1 MTPHAPFLAKLPTGV
16 LCFLKMGRRKLDL
29 SKLTD
34 EEAEH
39 VWEVVQRD
47 FDLRKK
53 EEERLEKLKGK
64 IEKESTKRELL
75 SSQSHLNETHCIHCL
90 QPFKFLV
97 NSKRKCLDCHLH
109 TCKNCSRYNKKEE
122 GWVCDP
128 CHLSRIV
135 KTGSVEWYYEH
146 VKSRFK
152 RFGSAKVMRLLY
164 GRMTHG
170 QKMNPALLGLHDRVY
185 SLPDIN
191 SDCRFHSGNE
201 DSEEGEAEDAID
213 GGEAECFARMRKTKR
228 LLSVHPFDFEMDSEY
243 SAQSRRQSVQLSPGN
258 EGLQS
263 FAGFPGAKED
273 PSQRESMI
281 AEADLAATFHHLLQE
296 QGQHLPAPEQEF
308 STEVRLTVNSQ
319 SKNLERIPKAGRP
332 WNEQHP
338 SQYSADLDTSEED
351 MEGAQ
356 KTLVYQPHH
365 TKRRSRASSQENI
378 NPSGN
383 QILELNKRMSAVE
396 RMLNRLEEKI
406 LVHPDEPPAP
416 ESPTDPSIEEKEL
429 KRKLEELAS
438 NIRDKAVSSDEE
450 EEEEKEGRMKQEGC
464 IPEISSSSD
473 DLPTDGK
480 KVFVSAGKASGL
492 EKRPRDRGHGVCHST
507 TTDSELSELEDKV
520 AFAVAQVQQTES
532 EVSDIESRIAAL
544 SAAGLT
550 VKPVEKSKKKS
561 STQVFILQPPRNSY
575 SSLEDQSADT
585 PVAASAPG
593 DFKVMSMPHVLR
605 RKFNTSLETANN
617 AESFARNSDYR
628 GSLTQRNPNGRNR
641 KADHIFAKPVMT
653 HRS

>member
-1 MTPHAPFLAKLPTGV
+1 
-16 LCFLKMGRRKLDL
+16 MGRRKLDL

-53 EEERLEKLKGK
+53 EEERLEELKGK

-75 SSQSHLNETHCIHCL
+75 SGQSHLNETHCIHCL

-97 NSKRKCLDCHLH
+97 NNKRKCLDCHLH
-109 TCKNCSRYNKKEE
+109 TCKNCSSYNKKEE

-128 CHLSRIV
+128 CRLSRIV

-152 RFGSAKVMRLLY
+152 RFGSAKVMRSLY

-170 QKMNPALLGLHDRVY
+170 QKMNPTLLGLHDRVY

-191 SDCRFHSGNE
+191 SDCHFYSGNE

-213 GGEAECFARMRKTKR
+213 GGEAECYAR
-228 LLSVHPFDFEMDSEY
+228 
-243 SAQSRRQSVQLSPGN
+243 
-258 EGLQS
+258 S

-281 AEADLAATFHHLLQE
+281 AEADVAATFHHLLQE

-319 SKNLERIPKAGRP
+319 PKSLERTPKAGRP
-332 WNEQHP
+332 WDEQHP

-365 TKRRSRASSQENI
+365 TKRRSRASSQENV

-383 QILELNKRMSAVE
+383 Q
-396 RMLNRLEEKI
+396 
-406 LVHPDEPPAP
+406 PPAP

-429 KRKLEELAS
+429 RRKLEELAR
-438 NIRDKAVSSDEE
+438 NISDKAVSSDE
-450 EEEEKEGRMKQEGC
+450 EEEEKEGRMKQEGS

-473 DLPTDGK
+473 DPPTDAK

-492 EKRPRDRGHGVCHST
+492 EKRPRDRGHGAYHST

-520 AFAVAQVQQTES
+520 AFAVAQVQHTES

-575 SSLEDQSADT
+575 SSLEDQSPDT
-585 PVAASAPG
+585 PVAASAG

-617 AESFARNSDYR
+617 AESFARNSNYR
-628 GSLTQRNPNGRNR
+628 GSLTQRNPNGRSR

>member
-1 MTPHAPFLAKLPTGV
+1 
-16 LCFLKMGRRKLDL
+16 MGRRKLDL

-34 EEAEH
+34 EEAKH

-53 EEERLEKLKGK
+53 EEERLEELKGK
-64 IEKESTKRELL
+64 IEKESTKREML
-75 SSQSHLNETHCIHCL
+75 SGQSHLNETHCIHCL

-128 CHLSRIV
+128 CRLSRIV

-152 RFGSAKVMRLLY
+152 RFGSAKVMRSLY

-170 QKMNPALLGLHDRVY
+170 QKMNPTLLGLHDRVY

-191 SDCRFHSGNE
+191 SDCNFYSGNE

-213 GGEAECFARMRKTKR
+213 GGEAECYARMRKTKR

-243 SAQSRRQSVQLSPGN
+243 SAQSRRQSAQLSPGN

-263 FAGFPGAKED
+263 FAGFPSAKED
-273 PSQRESMI
+273 PSQKESMI

-308 STEVRLTVNSQ
+308 STEVRLTVNAQPKS
-319 SKNLERIPKAGRP
+319 LERTPKAGRP

-351 MEGAQ
+351 MEGVQ

-378 NPSGN
+378 NPPGN
-383 QILELNKRMSAVE
+383 Q
-396 RMLNRLEEKI
+396 
-406 LVHPDEPPAP
+406 PPAP

-429 KRKLEELAS
+429 RKKLEELAS
-438 NIRDKAVSSDEE
+438 NISDKAVSSDE
-450 EEEEKEGRMKQEGC
+450 EEEEKEGRMKQEGS
-464 IPEISSSSD
+464 IPGISSSSD
-473 DLPTDGK
+473 DLPTDDK

-492 EKRPRDRGHGVCHST
+492 EKRPRDRGDGACHST

-520 AFAVAQVQQTES
+520 AFAVAQVQHTES

-561 STQVFILQPPRNSY
+561 STQV
-575 SSLEDQSADT
+575 
-585 PVAASAPG
+585 
-593 DFKVMSMPHVLR
+593 MSMPHVLR

-617 AESFARNSDYR
+617 ADSFARNSNYR